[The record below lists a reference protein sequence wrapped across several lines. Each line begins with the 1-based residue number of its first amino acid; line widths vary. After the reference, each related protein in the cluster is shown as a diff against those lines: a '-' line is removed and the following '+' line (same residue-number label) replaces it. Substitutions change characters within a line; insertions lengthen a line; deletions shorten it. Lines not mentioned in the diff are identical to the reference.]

1 MFFGSAGKE
10 LERGLGRIYILMK
23 PRLIAI
29 TRSSSQLPG
38 RRSCEAHEEERAAYT
53 HAGRGGKN
61 SLAHEAADR
70 HTPQN
75 AALIPQHAP
84 APLLRGCFRNT
95 LSCKQRDG
103 SGEQK
108 GCSGTP
114 IFQLFALHRQ
124 KKKDDFIIGHRQGGG
139 ANPAWCSINGHDG
152 ERQGAPAQR
161 GKVLLTEYPKRC

>member
-10 LERGLGRIYILMK
+10 LARGLGRIYILMK

-38 RRSCEAHEEERAAYT
+38 RRSCEAHEEECAAYT
-53 HAGRGGKN
+53 HAGRGGKQPRARGCRQTHTTKRRAN
-61 SLAHEAADR
+61 STAR
-70 HTPQN
+70 P
-75 AALIPQHAP
+75 
-84 APLLRGCFRNT
+84 PLLRGCFRNT

-108 GCSGTP
+108 GSSGTP

-124 KKKDDFIIGHRQGGG
+124 KKKNDFIIGHR
-139 ANPAWCSINGHDG
+139 WG
-152 ERQGAPAQR
+152 EGQIRPGVPSMGTTESDR
-161 GKVLLTEYPKRC
+161 GRRLREAKCC